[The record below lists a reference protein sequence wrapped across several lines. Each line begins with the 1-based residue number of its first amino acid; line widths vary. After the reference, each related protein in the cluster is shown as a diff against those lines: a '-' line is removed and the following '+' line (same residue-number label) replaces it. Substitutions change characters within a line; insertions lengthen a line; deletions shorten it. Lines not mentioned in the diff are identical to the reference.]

1 MRILS
6 YTLKIN
12 QSYHIVLSVF
22 TDSIF
27 LNLYLRLNTFRQFR
41 SYYSCEKNYILYFAI
56 VNFIH
61 DHNCYISQKLALRY
75 SNNIYKLNIKCMKL
89 IYLNGIVF
97 LTPLAIFQNYLVQ
110 RSIINTA
117 LYLLQCLEITYG

>member
-1 MRILS
+1 
-6 YTLKIN
+6 
-12 QSYHIVLSVF
+12 
-22 TDSIF
+22 
-27 LNLYLRLNTFRQFR
+27 
-41 SYYSCEKNYILYFAI
+41 
-56 VNFIH
+56 
-61 DHNCYISQKLALRY
+61 
-75 SNNIYKLNIKCMKL
+75 MKL